1 MHDRSG
7 MESNHENIILG
18 RTNWRD
24 RTWPFGL
31 RQRDRLYHVYVVGQT
46 GAGKS
51 TLLQL
56 LMHQDLAAGRG
67 FAFLDPHGDTVS
79 RVAERAS
86 KIRGRDLVY
95 LDAPDPSAPVG
106 FNPLEAVPQEQRAL
120 AASGIIEAFKNVWG
134 QYWGP
139 KLEHIFRNALLTLLD
154 QPAATLADLPRLF
167 SDQNFQ
173 KEAIAHVVHPPVRD
187 FWFNEFFK
195 LPPWSKAEALGP
207 IRNKLGAFL
216 SQPTLYRILT
226 KPKSDFDLR
235 KMMDEGK
242 VLLVNLSK
250 GRMGADA
257 SSLLGALLVTRVS
270 LAALSRADSPE
281 ENRRPFF
288 LYLDEFQNVTTLSV
302 ATMLSELRKYR
313 VGLTLAHQ
321 YLGQLETEVRDAI
334 LGNVGT
340 IIAFR
345 IGPADVSLL
354 GKYFEPEFDG
364 YDLLNLPNRCI
375 YVRLMVNGSTT
386 RPFSA
391 DTISVR

>member
-1 MHDRSG
+1 
-7 MESNHENIILG
+7 MELQNEKTILG

-24 RTWPFGL
+24 RTWPFGI
-31 RQRDRLYHVYVVGQT
+31 RQEDRLFHVYVVGQT
-46 GAGKS
+46 GGGKS
-51 TLLQL
+51 TLLQF
-56 LMHQDLAAGRG
+56 LMRQDLAAGRG

-79 RVAERAS
+79 RVAERAA
-86 KIRGRDLVY
+86 KNRPNDLIY
-95 LDAPDPSAPVG
+95 LDAPDPGAPVG
-106 FNPLEAVPQEQRAL
+106 FNPLEAVPPQQRAL

-139 KLEHIFRNALLTLLD
+139 RLEHIFRNALLTLLD
-154 QPAATLADLPRLF
+154 QPSATLADLPRLF
-167 SDQNFQ
+167 TDEKFRMD
-173 KEAIAHVVHPPVRD
+173 AISRVVHQPVRD
-187 FWFNEFFK
+187 FWFEEFLK
-195 LPPWSKAEALGP
+195 LPPWSRAEALGP
-207 IRNKLGAFL
+207 LRNKLGAFL
-216 SQPTLYRILT
+216 SQPTLYRLLT

-235 KMMDEGK
+235 KVMDEGR

-257 SSLLGALLVTRVS
+257 SSLLGALLVTRIS

-281 ENRRPFF
+281 QNRRPFF

-334 LGNVGT
+334 LGNAGT
-340 IIAFR
+340 IISFR
-345 IGPADVSLL
+345 IGPADISLL
-354 GKYFEPEFDG
+354 GKYFEPEFSG
-364 YDLLNLPNRCI
+364 EDLLNLPNRSI
-375 YVRLMVNGSTT
+375 YVRLMVNGMVS

-391 DTISVR
+391 DTITP

>member
-1 MHDRSG
+1 
-7 MESNHENIILG
+7 MESPNDLTIVG
-18 RTNWRD
+18 RANWRD
-24 RTWPFGL
+24 RTKAFGI
-31 RQRDRLYHVYVVGQT
+31 RQQDRLYHFYVVGQT
-46 GAGKS
+46 GGGKS

-56 LMHQDLAAGRG
+56 LMVQDLAAARG

-79 RVAERAS
+79 RVAERA
-86 KIRGRDLVY
+86 GRTRPNDFVY
-95 LDAPDPSAPVG
+95 LDAPAPGAKVG

-134 QYWGP
+134 QFWGP

-154 QPAATLADLPRLF
+154 QPTATLADLPRLF
-167 SDQNFQ
+167 SDENFR
-173 KEAIAHVVHPPVRD
+173 KDAISRVTHRPVRD
-187 FWFNEFFK
+187 FWFDEFFK

-216 SQPTLYRILT
+216 SQPSLYRILT

-235 KMMDEGK
+235 SMMDEGK

-257 SSLLGALLVTRVS
+257 SSLLGALIVTRVS

-281 ENRRPFF
+281 ESRRPFF

-302 ATMLSELRKYR
+302 ASMLSELRKYR
-313 VGLTLAHQ
+313 VGLVLAHQ

-334 LGNVGT
+334 LGNAGT

-345 IGPADVSLL
+345 VGPADVNLL
-354 GKYFEPEFDG
+354 GKYFEPEFDT
-364 YDLLNLPNRCI
+364 YDLLNLPNRSI
-375 YVRLMVNGSTT
+375 YVRLMVNGMVS

-391 DTISVR
+391 DTIAPQ